1 MDRRILEVPAPA
13 LDAGPHVVQRLR
25 ELRQASTAMRRVR
38 WLGALFIAVQFTLY
52 QPPAGIALPFPRYP
66 VAALVLSAVI
76 AVNLVALWSRRVGSV
91 RLLARIGAAELVAD
105 AAIILAVTWI
115 FSFDVTSAL
124 WALLV
129 IPVLEGA
136 VRGQLRG
143 ALWTWGAVSVGYLA
157 RDLWAAGRY
166 DYAPFMPE
174 SVTYRMFI
182 VLIVA
187 MTAGQLARDLTRAA
201 AHLSVQ
207 VRAHRDAQRESE
219 RRAELLQTVAAAG
232 RHMTSLD
239 LDQLLAIVVDSV
251 TEIGFDSAAIC
262 VLEEQGGG
270 FTVPHLSGLRFSDPE
285 ELHPSDRGIV
295 GMALAHGEPITVA
308 EPVAWFGDVEAPRF
322 ARTMATPVW
331 SGEDLS
337 AVLVG
342 GMRAD
347 REIPAHVGECFE
359 LLGAQAGAAM
369 VNAKRYRDRRLF
381 QEQLEYQAFHDALT
395 GLPNRAMFLQQLDQ
409 ALAPLPGAPGGEL
422 VALLFCDL
430 DRFKAINDTLGHDF
444 GDKLLTGV
452 AARLSGCVRPQDLV
466 ARLRGDELTVL
477 LGAIRARSEA
487 EDVARRVIQ
496 AMARP
501 LLLDGREVYVTTSV
515 GLAYGHRGEHDA
527 QDLLRA
533 ADLAMYQAKDEGR
546 DRYAVS
552 AATAPADELHGLRAH
567 EVVL

>member
-1 MDRRILEVPAPA
+1 MTRRDEARPAPLGDGA
-13 LDAGPHVVQRLR
+13 QLVQRLR
-25 ELRQASTAMRRVR
+25 ELRQASGAMRRVR
-38 WLGALFIAVQFTLY
+38 WLGVLFIAVQFTLY
-52 QPPAGIALPFPRYP
+52 KPPQGLDLPWPRFP
-66 VAALVLSAVI
+66 VAAAVLGAVI
-76 AVNLVALWSRRVGSV
+76 AVNLLSLWSRRVSSV
-91 RLLARIGAAELVAD
+91 TALARIGAGELVAD
-105 AAIILAVTWI
+105 AAVIMTVTWL

-143 ALWTWGAVSVGYLA
+143 ALWTWGVLSLGYLA
-157 RDLWAAGRY
+157 RDLWAAETY

-187 MTAGQLARDLTRAA
+187 VTAGQLARDLTRAA
-201 AHLSVQ
+201 SHLAVQ

-219 RRAELLQTVAAAG
+219 RRSDLLQTVAAAG

-251 TEIGFDSAAIC
+251 QEVGFDSAAIC
-262 VLEEQGGG
+262 VLDEQGGG
-270 FTVPHLSGLRFSDPE
+270 FSVPHLSGLRYCDPE

-295 GMALAHGEPITVA
+295 GLALARGETLTVA
-308 EPVAWFGDVEAPRF
+308 EPVEWFGGSEPLGF

-342 GMRAD
+342 GMRAKA
-347 REIPAHVGECFE
+347 EIPAHVQECFE

-395 GLPNRAMFLQQLDQ
+395 GLPNRAMFLDRLNQ
-409 ALAPLPGAPGGEL
+409 ALGAPAPGEPAGM

-452 AARLSGCVRPQDLV
+452 AARLSGCVRSEDLV
-466 ARLRGDELTVL
+466 ARLGGDEFTVL
-477 LGAIRARSEA
+477 LGPIANEA
-487 EDVARRVIQ
+487 EAEEIARRVIQ

-515 GLAYGHRGEHDA
+515 GLAYGTRGSHDA

-552 AATAPADELHGLRAH
+552 AAVGAPDEVRRLRAH

>member
-1 MDRRILEVPAPA
+1 MDRRIFEVPAPA
-13 LDAGPHVVQRLR
+13 LDAGPHMVQRLR

-52 QPPAGIALPFPRYP
+52 QPPEGIALPFPRYP
-66 VAALVLSAVI
+66 VAAVVLSAVI
-76 AVNLVALWSRRVGSV
+76 AVNGLALWSRRVDSV
-91 RLLARIGAAELVAD
+91 KLLARIGAAELVAD
-105 AAIILAVTWI
+105 AAIILAVTWL

-124 WALLV
+124 WALLI

-136 VRGQLRG
+136 VRGQLTG
-143 ALWTWGAVSVGYLA
+143 ALWTWGVVACGYLV
-157 RDLWAAGRY
+157 RDLWAATRY

-187 MTAGQLARDLTRAA
+187 VTAGQLARDLTRAA
-201 AHLSVQ
+201 SHLAVQ

-270 FTVPHLSGLRFSDPE
+270 FTVPHLSGLRYRDPE
-285 ELHPSDRGIV
+285 ELHPSGRGIV
-295 GMALAHGEPITVA
+295 GGALAAGETITMA
-308 EPVAWFGDVEAPRF
+308 EPVAWFADGKPLPF

-337 AVLVG
+337 AVLVA
-342 GMRAD
+342 GMRATD
-347 REIPAHVGECFE
+347 EIPPHVRECFE

-381 QEQLEYQAFHDALT
+381 QERLEYQAFHDALT
-395 GLPNRAMFLQQLDQ
+395 GLPNRAAFLQRLDR
-409 ALAPLPGAPGGEL
+409 ALSPDDAGHDL
-422 VALLFCDL
+422 VAVLFCDL

-444 GDKLLTGV
+444 GDKLLAGV

-466 ARLRGDELTVL
+466 ARLGGDEFTVL
-477 LGAIRARSEA
+477 LGAIGDESEA
-487 EDVARRVIQ
+487 EDIARRVIQ

-515 GLAYGHRGEHDA
+515 GLAYGRRGEHDA

-552 AATAPADELHGLRAH
+552 AAVGAPGQRALAAH